1 MAYNRV
7 QVRSLLSDSETPLFE
22 SSLGA
27 SCKALGPIDLRHSLK
42 RARTLRDKAR
52 DLLRKQRLATRARTG
67 SKGGIGGVAN
77 ERTAEKV
84 TVFEEIIARFEAEA
98 ARREAPAKE
107 SSARRRT
114 PAAAPAMRKAAAGTG
129 KAKTT
134 PAKKVG
140 SAAKVAAVKKA
151 STALK
156 KTAAKKA
163 VNEKAAKTTTAGGA
177 APSPARPA
185 AKVLREALVKKKAAR
200 GGQAPGAKAAGGAK
214 APARGN
220 EAAPVGGVRATEPST
235 RARAVS
241 SRLADSNLSHI
252 QGHTSTQVRRGQAK
266 RDQKG

>member
-134 PAKKVG
+134 PAKKVN
-140 SAAKVAAVKKA
+140 
-151 STALK
+151 TAPR